1 MTTSFNRNPD
11 RKELRNFGLI
21 TGALTAGLFG
31 LALPLLFAHG
41 FPKWPWPVAVV
52 LIAWA
57 LAAPATLKPVY
68 LAWMTIGQALGWL
81 NTRIIMTVMF
91 YLIILPVGLLRRLAR
106 KDPMARTMSPGEKSY
121 RVPSSVPD
129 RKHLEKPF

>member
-1 MTTSFNRNPD
+1 MTPFNRNPD

-21 TGALTAGLFG
+21 TGAMTAGVFG
-31 LALPLLFAHG
+31 LALPLLFAYG
-41 FPKWPWPVAVV
+41 FPKWPWVLAGV

-68 LAWMTIGQALGWL
+68 LVWMTIGQALGWV

-91 YLIILPVGLLRRLAR
+91 YLIILPVGLLRRLGG

-121 RVPSSVPD
+121 RVPSRVPD